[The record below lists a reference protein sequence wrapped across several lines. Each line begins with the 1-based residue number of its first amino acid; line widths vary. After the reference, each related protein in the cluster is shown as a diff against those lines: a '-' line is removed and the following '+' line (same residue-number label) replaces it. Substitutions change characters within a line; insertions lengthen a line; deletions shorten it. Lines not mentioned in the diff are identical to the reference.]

1 LIDQH
6 TPLLWGYKPTVWQFL
21 KIDIIVQVI
30 VVFWI
35 ASVFSILVFTNTISW
50 PIFILIIGGIIVP
63 YLLMM
68 IFVLG
73 FVRMLNGFDS
83 ISEKDG
89 IVLLRS
95 GFGVSSIVIPWSK
108 AYPMTSSIN
117 LKDGSGY
124 ILFYKYPMMLMKGP
138 EVLVREEII
147 FNKYSES
154 TIETEQNGTH

>member
-1 LIDQH
+1 MIFWIGSVFVALTIVYPSSWLIFII
-6 TPLLWGYKPTVWQFL
+6 T
-21 KIDIIVQVI
+21 ICSIIV
-30 VVFWI
+30 
-35 ASVFSILVFTNTISW
+35 SYILVMAL
-50 PIFILIIGGIIVP
+50 ILA
-63 YLLMM
+63 LMK
-68 IFVLG
+68 
-73 FVRMLNGFDS
+73 MLNGFDS

-89 IVLLRS
+89 IVLLRA
-95 GFGVSSIVIPWSK
+95 GFSVSSIVIPWSK

-124 ILFYKYPMMLMKGP
+124 ITFYKYPMMLMEGP